1 MNLIQ
6 ALKQAEAK
14 LEKELVSIRNAVMA
28 LTGTKKRKRR
38 VSAASRRKMAL
49 AAKARWVVRKRLAR
63 NKK

>member
-1 MNLIQ
+1 VNLIQ

-38 VSAASRRKMAL
+38 VSAAARKKMAL
-49 AAKARWVVRKRLAR
+49 AAKARWAIRKKAERSV
-63 NKK
+63 K